1 MENSFKFRLLEEV
14 RLQCRF
20 ATQALGGAT
29 ETLQLND
36 AEKVCFYA
44 HAFVRHAVDVGK
56 LLWPEATEATE
67 RGKELREACGA
78 PENAPNEFTAFRELA
93 DAFDEKLLVWYGNE
107 EHRNAQPINLMPVGT
122 LGGFPAD
129 DFHRSLDPETMQFT
143 FEGVSGKNPSVSEAF
158 PSVSGV
164 FPNISGV
171 CPCVSEVFSDVSKKG
186 FKNA

>member
-1 MENSFKFRLLEEV
+1 MENSFKFKLLEEV

-20 ATQALGGAT
+20 AAQALGGAT
-29 ETLQLND
+29 ENLQLND

-44 HAFVRHAVDVGK
+44 HAFVRHATDVGK
-56 LLWPEATEATE
+56 LLWPKATEATE

-78 PENAPNEFTAFRELA
+78 PDNAPNEFTAFRELA
-93 DAFDEKLLVWYGNE
+93 DAFDEKLLAWYGSE

-143 FEGVSGKNPSVSEAF
+143 FEGVSGNLRQM
-158 PSVSGV
+158 
-164 FPNISGV
+164 
-171 CPCVSEVFSDVSKKG
+171 SDVLKKIDSETEKWLR
-186 FKNA
+186 KNNPW